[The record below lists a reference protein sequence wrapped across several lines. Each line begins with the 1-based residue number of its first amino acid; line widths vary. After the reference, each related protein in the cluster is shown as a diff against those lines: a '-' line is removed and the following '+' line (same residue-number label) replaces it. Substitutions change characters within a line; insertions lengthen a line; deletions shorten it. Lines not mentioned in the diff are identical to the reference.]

1 MRAMCNTDIRGYLSR
16 NRVYGY
22 EVAEKLQISTPTLY
36 VWLQQ
41 KNLSEER
48 KELIRQAVR
57 TVAEEREQARR
68 EALEHGKE

>member
-48 KELIRQAVR
+48 KELIRR
-57 TVAEEREQARR
+57 AERANPASSAYSGGRERASK
-68 EALEHGKE
+68 A